1 MQLDGFLDT
10 LLGPLINIILSL
22 MKIVI
27 NTSAKIV
34 LIPWLTPEDAADAEQ
49 FSARERSIALINS
62 NKEMEDV
69 NKQLNLLKNLVF
81 W

>member
-34 LIPWLTPEDAADAEQ
+34 LIPWLTPEDAADAEILKT
-49 FSARERSIALINS
+49 SLSSRTINRID
-62 NKEMEDV
+62 KF
-69 NKQLNLLKNLVF
+69 KQRNRRCQ
-81 W
+81 

>member
-34 LIPWLTPEDAADAEQ
+34 LIPWLTPEDAADAEILKTIL
-49 FSARERSIALINS
+49 SSRTINRID
-62 NKEMEDV
+62 KF
-69 NKQLNLLKNLVF
+69 KQRNRRCQ
-81 W
+81 